1 MNRFEDPKNIAIQE
15 KIAARLKDWP
25 NGRDALH
32 DAVREAARANI
43 YPGGAA
49 PGMAEIQRL
58 LEARSDTPRDVMD
71 GWWHEE
77 RGVINEERERA
88 RARAVQRAWT
98 EREYFEEDIQERIAA
113 CLKDWPENTDALRT
127 AVREAARAEFYP
139 AGLMPTEEEIQ
150 KRREGFNTRSGIC
163 SDWWHEERDK
173 MALEQKQKQESE
185 EPPKPLNSEDLEH
198 RVEEEAKKPA
208 MRPRM

>member
-49 PGMAEIQRL
+49 PGMAEILKL
-58 LEARSDTPRDVMD
+58 LERRSDTPRDVMD

-77 RGVINEERERA
+77 RGVINGEWERARVLEAHLRWVKANPDEARALDEERERWA
-88 RARAVQRAWT
+88 RQDL
-98 EREYFEEDIQERIAA
+98 EEDIQERIAA

-139 AGLMPTEEEIQ
+139 AGLMPTE
-150 KRREGFNTRSGIC
+150 
-163 SDWWHEERDK
+163 
-173 MALEQKQKQESE
+173 
-185 EPPKPLNSEDLEH
+185 
-198 RVEEEAKKPA
+198 
-208 MRPRM
+208 